1 MLHLDRLAVQQGGF
15 SLRADFKIAAGDR
28 VAVIGPS
35 GGGKSS
41 LLNAIAGFLAP
52 RVGQVLWN
60 GQPMPDHPG
69 ERPLSILFQD
79 HNLFPHLTVL
89 DNVAIGLRPDMRLSV
104 SQKAQALAALD
115 QVGLSD
121 KATAYPRDL
130 SGGQQGRAGLA
141 RVLLRQRPLLLLDEP
156 FAALGP
162 ALKDEMLEIT
172 RQIVQQA
179 GVTILMVTHD
189 PQDAMSFAEYAILV
203 ADGHAD
209 APAPIG
215 PLFHEPPVALQAYL
229 GRRAP

>member
-1 MLHLDRLAVQQGGF
+1 MLHLDRLCYQQDEF
-15 SLRADFKIAAGDR
+15 SLAADLKIAAGDL

-35 GGGKSS
+35 GGGKST
-41 LLNAIAGFLAP
+41 LLNGIAGFLVP
-52 RVGQVLWN
+52 RTGQVLWA

-79 HNLFPHLTVL
+79 HNLFPQLTVL
-89 DNVAIGLRPDMRLSV
+89 DNVAIGLRSDMRLSA
-104 SQKAQALAALD
+104 SQKAQAVAALD
-115 QVGLSD
+115 QVGLGD
-121 KATAYPRDL
+121 KAMSYPRDL

-162 ALKDEMLEIT
+162 ALKDDMLELT

-179 GVTILMVTHD
+179 GITALMVTHD
-189 PQDAMSFAEYAILV
+189 PQDALSFAQYAILV
-203 ADGHAD
+203 AEGQAQ
-209 APAPIG
+209 APVPIG
-215 PLFHEPPVALQAYL
+215 PLFDEPPLALQTYL

>member
-1 MLHLDRLAVQQGGF
+1 MLHLDRLCYQLNEF
-15 SLRADFKIAAGDR
+15 SLTADLQIAAGDR

-35 GGGKSS
+35 GGGKST
-41 LLNAIAGFLAP
+41 LLNGIAGFLVPSA
-52 RVGQVLWN
+52 GQMFWG

-79 HNLFPHLTVL
+79 HNFFPHLTVL
-89 DNVAIGLRPDMRLSV
+89 DNVAIGLRPEMRLSV
-104 SQKAQALAALD
+104 AQKAQAVAALD
-115 QVGLSD
+115 QVGLGD
-121 KATAYPRDL
+121 KAMAYPRDL

-179 GVTILMVTHD
+179 GITALMVTHD
-189 PQDAMSFAEYAILV
+189 PQDALSFAEYAILV
-203 ADGHAD
+203 AEGQAQ

-215 PLFHEPPVALQAYL
+215 PLFDHPPPALQSYL

>member
-1 MLHLDRLAVQQGGF
+1 MLHLDRLCYQQDEF
-15 SLRADFKIAAGDR
+15 SLVADLKIAAGDL

-35 GGGKSS
+35 GGGKST
-41 LLNAIAGFLAP
+41 LLNGIAGFLVP
-52 RVGQVLWN
+52 RTGQVFWA

-89 DNVAIGLRPDMRLSV
+89 DNVAIGLRPDMRLSA
-104 SQKAQALAALD
+104 SQKAQAVAALD
-115 QVGLSD
+115 QVGLGD
-121 KATAYPRDL
+121 KAMSYPRDL

-162 ALKDEMLEIT
+162 ALKDDMLELT

-179 GVTILMVTHD
+179 GITALMVTHD
-189 PQDAMSFAEYAILV
+189 PQDALSFAQYAILV
-203 ADGHAD
+203 AEGQAQ
-209 APAPIG
+209 APVPIG
-215 PLFHEPPVALQAYL
+215 PLFDEPPLALQTYL

>member
-1 MLHLDRLAVQQGGF
+1 MLHLDRLCYQQDGF
-15 SLRADFKIAAGDR
+15 SLAADLKIAAGEL

-35 GGGKSS
+35 GGGKST
-41 LLNAIAGFLAP
+41 LLNGIAGFLVPKA
-52 RVGQVLWN
+52 GQVLWA

-89 DNVAIGLRPDMRLSV
+89 DNVAIGLRPDMRLSA
-104 SQKAQALAALD
+104 SQKAQAVAALD
-115 QVGLSD
+115 QVGLGD
-121 KATAYPRDL
+121 KAMSYPRDL

-162 ALKDEMLEIT
+162 ALKDDMLELT
-172 RQIVQQA
+172 RQIVQEA
-179 GVTILMVTHD
+179 GITALMVTHD
-189 PQDAMSFAEYAILV
+189 PQDALSFAQYAILV
-203 ADGHAD
+203 AEGQAQ
-209 APAPIG
+209 APVPIG
-215 PLFHEPPVALQAYL
+215 PLFDEPPLALQTYL